1 MCAGSDNQGN
11 IVQYTFGTLVDGTID
26 EVEERVVSALADEGF
41 GILTRIDLAATLKA
55 KLDIDRSPY
64 VILGACNPQL
74 AHSMVEVD
82 EEIGALLPCNVV
94 LRQEGTAWLCGFSI
108 RAEWF
113 QWLTTRPR
121 YRLQRRQRLGFPEP
135 VKLSVERHGSAGRSQ
150 RGCVSTSQ
158 GSGEG
163 DRATPRLLQRLVL
176 WC

>member
-94 LRQEGTAWLCGFSI
+94 LRQEGDSVAVRFLDPDGMVSMVDDEAALPI
-108 RAEWF
+108 AAEAKARLSRACEA
-113 QWLTTRPR
+113 
-121 YRLQRRQRLGFPEP
+121 LG
-135 VKLSVERHGSAGRSQ
+135 
-150 RGCVSTSQ
+150 
-158 GSGEG
+158 
-163 DRATPRLLQRLVL
+163 
-176 WC
+176 